1 MKFVATALKAFF
13 AAISAVLTGL
23 GTVLVGNASISD
35 VTASQWITIAVF
47 ALGAFGAVYGVT
59 NKPSS

>member
-1 MKFVATALKAFF
+1 MKFVATALKAIF

-23 GTVLVGNASISD
+23 GAILVGNASISD

-59 NKPSS
+59 NKPT